1 MAVNKKKRKP
11 YNKSTGRNYKRDYK
25 KFQSSTKSKK
35 DRASRN
41 AARAKM
47 KKAGKVKKGDG
58 KDVAHKNNNPR
69 KNAKSNLTV
78 QSKAKNRGHGMTTKG
93 KKKGSKKKKA

>member
-1 MAVNKKKRKP
+1 MSKKRKP

-25 KFQSSTKSKK
+25 KFQSSKKAKK

-41 AARAKM
+41 AARRKM
-47 KKAGKVKKGDG
+47 VKSGKAKKGDG

-69 KNAKSNLTV
+69 DNRRGNITME
-78 QSKAKNRGHGMTTKG
+78 SKKKNRNISMLKKRKKKG
-93 KKKGSKKKKA
+93 KKKK